1 MNKLKSLHSYLL
13 SAGFKKE
20 AREIIR
26 IANND
31 MLDRA
36 IKHFGTTYD
45 SNEAGYILPNGDMLD
60 FSGKREG
67 GTKGSRAEDHRAV
80 ERFVNEKFDNRSD
93 AMDYFMQQTGA
104 IRISF
109 WGDYG
114 LIDLETKPTPDQIS
128 VLQRIIIR
136 KSQVDLSL
144 PGKSEVEEYSLEFDR
159 SERSRLMNRLKE
171 VG

>member
-1 MNKLKSLHSYLL
+1 MNKLKILSDYLK
-13 SAGFKKE
+13 SAGLTKE
-20 AREIIR
+20 SSEALNLSNNMLQEA
-26 IANND
+26 IAY
-31 MLDRA
+31 
-36 IKHFGTTYD
+36 FGTTYNP
-45 SNEAGYILPNGDMLD
+45 NEAGYILPNGDMLD

-67 GTKGSRAEDHRAV
+67 GTEGSRAEDHRAV

-114 LIDLETKPTPDQIS
+114 LIDLETKPTPDQTS
-128 VLQRIIIR
+128 VLQRIIMR

-144 PGKSEVEEYSLEFDR
+144 PGSSEVEEYNFEFDR
-159 SERSRLMNRLKE
+159 SERSRLISRLKE

>member
-1 MNKLKSLHSYLL
+1 MNKLKILSDYLK
-13 SAGFKKE
+13 SAGLTKE
-20 AREIIR
+20 SSEALNLSNNMLQEA
-26 IANND
+26 IAY
-31 MLDRA
+31 
-36 IKHFGTTYD
+36 FGTTYNP
-45 SNEAGYILPNGDMLD
+45 NEAGYILPNGDMLD

-67 GTKGSRAEDHRAV
+67 GTEGSRAEDHRAV

-114 LIDLETKPTPDQIS
+114 LIDLETKPTPDQTS
-128 VLQRIIIR
+128 VLQRIIMR

-144 PGKSEVEEYSLEFDR
+144 PGNSEVEEYSFEFDR